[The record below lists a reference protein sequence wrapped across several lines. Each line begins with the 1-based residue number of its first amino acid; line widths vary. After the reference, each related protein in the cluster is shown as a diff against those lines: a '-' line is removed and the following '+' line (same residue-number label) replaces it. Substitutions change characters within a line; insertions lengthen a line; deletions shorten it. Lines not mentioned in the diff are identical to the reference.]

1 MMNADDG
8 FEKPG
13 QSLVFLFS
21 FGIAESGGRGED
33 AKPEEKSGVLVAQG
47 SFSKPSLGAPP
58 QHVNRRPPERVCR
71 PEGHAKSS

>member
-21 FGIAESGGRGED
+21 FGIVESGGRGED
-33 AKPEEKSGVLVAQG
+33 AKPEEKLAGTGGALASQAWG
-47 SFSKPSLGAPP
+47 PS
-58 QHVNRRPPERVCR
+58 
-71 PEGHAKSS
+71 SM

>member
-33 AKPEEKSGVLVAQG
+33 AKPEEKLAGYWWLRGALASQAWGP
-47 SFSKPSLGAPP
+47 PSM
-58 QHVNRRPPERVCR
+58 
-71 PEGHAKSS
+71 